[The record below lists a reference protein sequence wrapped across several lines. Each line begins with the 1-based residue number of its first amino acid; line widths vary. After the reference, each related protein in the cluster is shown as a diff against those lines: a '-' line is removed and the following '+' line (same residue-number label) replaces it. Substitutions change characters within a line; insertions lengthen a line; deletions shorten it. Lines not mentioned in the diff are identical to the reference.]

1 MSRALEKYD
10 RSKMHRMMDI
20 KATDHESITFL
31 DNVRR
36 LVNDWLAL
44 GDVDIPTPFYGRT
57 DDY

>member
-1 MSRALEKYD
+1 MSRALEKHD

-20 KATDHESITFL
+20 KATDHESIAFL

-44 GDVDIPTPFYGRT
+44 GDVDILTPL
-57 DDY
+57 